1 MSIACP
7 NCNTTFIVSKEQIGM
22 TGRKVK
28 CSKCHHIWY
37 QKVELDQ
44 QEPPIISDN
53 TTKNASTNENNKIY
67 LTKGTNLPALLPTK
81 IPEQSHILSILLW
94 LSLIVF
100 LLLMLFHEKFNIPAL
115 YKENNNI
122 LTIRNIHVEQ
132 NKEMGQIKVS
142 YRISNTSDH
151 DVTIPLIRVR
161 LLNKKYVT
169 VKSYVMNQK
178 NIKLPPKQHI
188 DIATYLD
195 VVPRSSELLNIMLGN
210 SLDFILH

>member
-1 MSIACP
+1 
-7 NCNTTFIVSKEQIGM
+7 
-22 TGRKVK
+22 
-28 CSKCHHIWY
+28 
-37 QKVELDQ
+37 
-44 QEPPIISDN
+44 
-53 TTKNASTNENNKIY
+53 
-67 LTKGTNLPALLPTK
+67 
-81 IPEQSHILSILLW
+81 
-94 LSLIVF
+94 
-100 LLLMLFHEKFNIPAL
+100 MLFHEKFNIPAL

-169 VKSYVMNQK
+169 VKSYIMNQK
-178 NIKLPPKQHI
+178 NIKLSPKQHI
-188 DIATYLD
+188 NIATYLD
-195 VVPRSSELLNIMLGN
+195 VVPRSSEVLNIMLGN